1 MLNLHTKKRQLQ
13 MNVQEIR
20 SMFPSLAQSVY
31 GRPLVYFDNA
41 ATSQR
46 PEAVVSKWESL
57 VHGSN
62 ANIHRAVHKLAADA
76 TEEYESTRDA
86 VKRFI
91 NASDRREVVFTSGT
105 TEGINLVAFSF
116 GEAFVHEGDEII
128 VSEEEHHSNIV
139 PWQMLCQA
147 TLKLSGSGLS
157 LPTGPN
163 LSLLPRFQTSLG
175 SRIL

>member
-1 MLNLHTKKRQLQ
+1 

-46 PEAVVSKWESL
+46 PEAVVSKWDSL

-91 NASDRREVVFTSGT
+91 NASDRREVVFTSGNHRFGRGT
-105 TEGINLVAFSF
+105 SFQHRSLADALPEEGSTA
-116 GEAFVHEGDEII
+116 
-128 VSEEEHHSNIV
+128 
-139 PWQMLCQA
+139 
-147 TLKLSGSGLS
+147 
-157 LPTGPN
+157 
-163 LSLLPRFQTSLG
+163 
-175 SRIL
+175 